1 MKGKFFRQLF
11 MAAAV
16 PATLLS
22 VSCVR
27 EHLPESSGATAGI
40 EILVDGDFCDTR
52 SAVGPESSLDG
63 YESAAKDMT
72 VFQFGKSSGGGY
84 VLERT
89 YHFNLTGGAAPK
101 VSGVSGRGYRFY
113 AVLNCGDLS
122 SCLSR
127 GDGESKLTGLAL
139 SCPPSEFSLAKGM
152 PMACGPVDAALGT
165 TLALRFTR
173 LPARYDFRVA
183 KNFSHGTFRIKSL
196 RLRQSPTETSPFVSK
211 GHSPSPKPQRWRTA
225 TMRRIRISPRLRQAR
240 PCVSTRLRTPAEKPL
255 AIPRRILS

>member
-27 EHLPESSGATAGI
+27 EHLPEGSGVTAGI
-40 EILVDGDFCDTR
+40 EILVDGDFRDTR

-89 YHFNLTGGAAPK
+89 YHFNLKGGAAPK
-101 VSGVSGRGYRFY
+101 VSGVSGRNYRSMPFST
-113 AVLNCGDLS
+113 AETFRHASLGVTGKVS
-122 SCLSR
+122 SR
-127 GDGESKLTGLAL
+127 GLP
-139 SCPPSEFSLAKGM
+139 CPVLRRSSPLRRVCPWHAARWTLLWEQPSRCVSRGSL
-152 PMACGPVDAALGT
+152 PVTTSEWSRTSRTERSALG
-165 TLALRFTR
+165 AC
-173 LPARYDFRVA
+173 A
-183 KNFSHGTFRIKSL
+183 
-196 RLRQSPTETSPFVSK
+196 
-211 GHSPSPKPQRWRTA
+211 
-225 TMRRIRISPRLRQAR
+225 
-240 PCVSTRLRTPAEKPL
+240 
-255 AIPRRILS
+255 